1 MSEYYGENPAD
12 CTSAGFFLTF
22 GSTFIRRKVLPK
34 SQARRFWDG
43 RLIPSYRLNFANN
56 EKQIYE
62 FKSCSYSY
70 SSAYGT
76 HSLGDTSNSTAF
88 MRGREVSVRPS
99 SSSSRPSRRSGA
111 KSSSPLLK
119 PFDSEHV
126 TFAIFMSESRRFF
139 EEYNRG
145 WHLGD
150 NVGMMAFDMS
160 KPCIENWKLKFGNC
174 YCKGYGMTI
183 GLCVSCEYRFA
194 GRWLLAAYFGRMDSR
209 YNGYSDDGR
218 IDIHSSVVP
227 YNPNTPIHSTTPRR
241 GIPTRSVSQSATS
254 AYDEPSDTG
263 VGRLFAGTHALR
275 PLSPRLQPAHRFTAP
290 VSSRIP

>member
-1 MSEYYGENPAD
+1 MVKIRPIVHRPD
-12 CTSAGFFLTF
+12 FFLP
-22 GSTFIRRKVLPK
+22 SARLPK
-34 SQARRFWDG
+34 SQARRFLDG

-119 PFDSEHV
+119 PFDSEYV

-183 GLCVSCEYRFA
+183 GLCVNCEYRFA
-194 GRWLLAAYFGRMDSR
+194 GRWLLAAYFGRSGWTAATTAIRTTAGSIHTAPSSR
-209 YNGYSDDGR
+209 ITQIPRPIRQLLGEASQQDRSLSRLPPPTTNRLTPASGDYSRGR
-218 IDIHSSVVP
+218 
-227 YNPNTPIHSTTPRR
+227 
-241 GIPTRSVSQSATS
+241 TRSV
-254 AYDEPSDTG
+254 P
-263 VGRLFAGTHALR
+263 
-275 PLSPRLQPAHRFTAP
+275 
-290 VSSRIP
+290 

>member
-1 MSEYYGENPAD
+1 MVKIRPIVHRPD
-12 CTSAGFFLTF
+12 FFLPSARLLSVGKSCQNRKQDGF
-22 GSTFIRRKVLPK
+22 GN
-34 SQARRFWDG
+34 G
-43 RLIPSYRLNFANN
+43 RLIPSYRLNFANK

-174 YCKGYGMTI
+174 YCKGYGMAI
-183 GLCVSCEYRFA
+183 GLCVSCEY
-194 GRWLLAAYFGRMDSR
+194 
-209 YNGYSDDGR
+209 
-218 IDIHSSVVP
+218 
-227 YNPNTPIHSTTPRR
+227 
-241 GIPTRSVSQSATS
+241 
-254 AYDEPSDTG
+254 
-263 VGRLFAGTHALR
+263 
-275 PLSPRLQPAHRFTAP
+275 
-290 VSSRIP
+290 